1 MTDASDLGIL
11 ASDVVIVVDLED
23 VDSFDGVA
31 DGPAAEKVLYC
42 VDLRPTTCGITW
54 GRARDGLVSSQ
65 ALSSRCRPH
74 CPDGFYVVVIGGVP
88 IRGSDGFDLRVHPGS
103 TLSVEFVRLPGPI
116 ALAALPPEDPHG
128 PDSDSSSSDTDS
140 S

>member
-54 GRARDGLVSSQ
+54 GRARDVL
-65 ALSSRCRPH
+65 RCGYRWGSYS
-74 CPDGFYVVVIGGVP
+74 GF
-88 IRGSDGFDLRVHPGS
+88 RWLR
-103 TLSVEFVRLPGPI
+103 
-116 ALAALPPEDPHG
+116 
-128 PDSDSSSSDTDS
+128 SSSPSWLDPFG
-140 S
+140 